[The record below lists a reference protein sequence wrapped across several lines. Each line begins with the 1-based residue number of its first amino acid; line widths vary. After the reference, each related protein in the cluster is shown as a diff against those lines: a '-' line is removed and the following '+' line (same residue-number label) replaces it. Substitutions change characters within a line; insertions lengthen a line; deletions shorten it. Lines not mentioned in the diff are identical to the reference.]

1 MNNNVWL
8 VIKEEDYYYDNKYYN
23 IDVFETEEDAKRYLE
38 EYVDILLYELESDY
52 NDSRIEDDWPFEE
65 AVEITKREYEVSIF
79 LDDCYYISLDIEKK
93 EVMKMGE
100 N

>member
-8 VIKEEDYYYDNKYYN
+8 VIKQEDYYYDDKYYG

-38 EYVDILLYELESDY
+38 DFTDILIYELENDY
-52 NDSRIEDDWPFEE
+52 NDRKRETDWTFEE
-65 AVEITKREYEVSIF
+65 AIEINREEYYVNIY
-79 LDDCYYISLDIEKK
+79 LDDFYNISIEIEKK
-93 EVMKMGE
+93 EVMKMGG